1 MLICCAQSAVP
12 AVFVNKIKECFLDSL
27 YYFLDGMV
35 HLALSEE
42 EPLFAE
48 QPSPNHGIDWRD
60 RVSRYAYLPLQRLI
74 DLSRIL
80 ELS

>member
-1 MLICCAQSAVP
+1 MP
-12 AVFVNKIKECFLDSL
+12 AVFVEKIKECFLDSL

-48 QPSPNHGIDWRD
+48 QPSFNHGIDWRD
-60 RVSRYAYLPLQRLI
+60 RVSQYASLPLHELTEF
-74 DLSRIL
+74 SRIL
-80 ELS
+80 ESF